1 VPQVKYN
8 FTDVASLQTVD
19 KDTTIDVIGILKEV
33 GEVSQITSKTTSKP
47 YDKRELTL
55 VDNTGFSVRLTIW
68 GKTASS
74 FDTPQDSVIAFKG
87 VKVSDFGGRSLS
99 LLSSG
104 SMTVDPDIDESHR
117 LKGWYDAEGRQSNY
131 ASHANMG
138 ASAGGGRKEE
148 YRTIQAVRD
157 ENLGM
162 DETKTDYFTLKATVI
177 YVKQDNI
184 AYPACQT
191 EGCNKKVLENNPGEW
206 RCEKCDKTWDRPE
219 YRYIMSVNVS
229 DHTGQI
235 WISTFDDVGRMIM
248 GMTANELT
256 ALKEENEKAY
266 QDKVTEAN
274 CNTWVFRCRAK
285 MDSFQET
292 TRYVVLCVVQYEKQ
306 D

>member
-8 FTDVASLQTVD
+8 FTDIGALQTVD
-19 KDTTIDVIGILKEV
+19 KDTTIDVIGILKEI

-68 GKTASS
+68 GKTASA
-74 FDTPQDSVIAFKG
+74 FEAAPESVIAFKG
-87 VKVSDFGGRSLS
+87 LKVSDFGGRSLS

-104 SMTVDPDIDESHR
+104 SMSLDPDIDEAHR
-117 LKGWYDAEGRQSNY
+117 LKGWYDAEGRRDNFQ
-131 ASHANMG
+131 SHANMG
-138 ASAGGGRKEE
+138 AAVGSGRKEE
-148 YRTIQAVRD
+148 YKTIQAVRD

-162 DETKTDYFTLKATVI
+162 DESKTDYFTLKATVI

-206 RCEKCDKTWDRPE
+206 RCEKCDKTFDAPL
-219 YRYIMSVNVS
+219 YRYILSINVS
-229 DHTGQI
+229 DHTGQL
-235 WISTFDDVGRMIM
+235 WISCFDDVGRMVI
-248 GMTANELT
+248 GLPANDVIVM
-256 ALKEENEKAY
+256 KDNNEKEF
-266 QDKVTEAN
+266 QDKITEAN

-292 TRYVVLCVVQYEKQ
+292 TRYV
-306 D
+306 